1 MVKILNMEHKLKTFF
16 YFQLSELSA
25 TVGVGVGPCFQ
36 SIKDD
41 ISTDLEGIKME
52 DLSLG
57 CDFIRE
63 YLSPPSLPTNTQH
76 QHLVYYL
83 HH

>member
-1 MVKILNMEHKLKTFF
+1 M
-16 YFQLSELSA
+16 
-25 TVGVGVGPCFQ
+25 GPCFQ

-63 YLSPPSLPTNTQH
+63 YLSPPSLPTNTQY
-76 QHLVYYL
+76 QSNNKIMESSTTQSLNSQQNVTVR
-83 HH
+83 

>member
-1 MVKILNMEHKLKTFF
+1 M
-16 YFQLSELSA
+16 
-25 TVGVGVGPCFQ
+25 GPCFQ

-63 YLSPPSLPTNTQH
+63 YLSPPAQPANTQYESNKKIMDINST
-76 QHLVYYL
+76 QSLNSQQNVTVNKS
-83 HH
+83 

>member
-1 MVKILNMEHKLKTFF
+1 M
-16 YFQLSELSA
+16 
-25 TVGVGVGPCFQ
+25 GPCFQ

-63 YLSPPSLPTNTQH
+63 YLSPPPRPTNTQYESNNKILDVNST
-76 QHLVYYL
+76 QSLNSQQNVTVK
-83 HH
+83 